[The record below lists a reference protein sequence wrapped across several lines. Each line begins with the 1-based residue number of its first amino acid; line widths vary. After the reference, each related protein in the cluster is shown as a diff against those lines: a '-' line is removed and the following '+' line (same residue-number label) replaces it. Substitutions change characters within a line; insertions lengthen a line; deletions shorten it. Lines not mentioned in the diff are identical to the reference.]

1 MPLPAAT
8 ISYPISDSVR
18 TRLEAAATL
27 TMAVGVPRAQ
37 LLAALAD
44 AEGLLC
50 NNSLPVNAELF
61 DAAPHLRVV
70 SGFGVGYD
78 QVDVAEATRR
88 GVAICNTPDVL
99 TDCVADLTMGLI
111 LAAARKLLPNAGYVS
126 AGRWSRRE
134 PGPGLGFDVRGK
146 TLGLIGYG
154 RIGRATAHRARAFGM
169 RIIFNDL
176 FTDPGPGDGAAYRP
190 LMDLMAESDIVSVHT
205 FLAAETRHLVGAG
218 EIGAMKQTA
227 WLVNTAR
234 GPIVDEAA
242 LAAALNEGRIA
253 GAALDVLEVEPP
265 PESAAI
271 LGAPNTILL
280 PHVGSATVETRA
292 DMLELC
298 LSNFEAVLA
307 GRPPRACVN
316 PEVLDRALKRG

>member
-1 MPLPAAT
+1 MSLPAAT
-8 ISYPISDSVR
+8 ISYPINDAVR
-18 TRLEAAATL
+18 TRLEAAAVLTL
-27 TMAVGVPRAQ
+27 AIGVPRDQ
-37 LLAALAD
+37 LLAALPG

-88 GVAICNTPDVL
+88 GIAICNTPDVL
-99 TDCVADLTMGLI
+99 TDCVADLTIGLI
-111 LAAARKLLPNAGYVS
+111 LAASRKLLLNTAYVAGG
-126 AGRWSRRE
+126 AWSRRE
-134 PGPGLGFDVRGK
+134 PGPGLGFDLHGK

-169 RIIFNDL
+169 RIIFTDL
-176 FTDPGPGDGAAYRP
+176 FTDPGPGDNAVHRP
-190 LMDLMAESDIVSVHT
+190 LMDLMVESDIVSVHT
-205 FLAAETRHLVGAG
+205 FLAAETRHLVGAR
-218 EIGAMKQTA
+218 ELAAMKQSA

-242 LAAALNEGRIA
+242 LAAALTEGRIA
-253 GAALDVLEVEPP
+253 GAALDVLETEPP
-265 PESAAI
+265 PADAPI
-271 LGAPNTILL
+271 LAAPNTILL
-280 PHVGSATVETRA
+280 PHAGSATAETRA
-292 DMLELC
+292 AMLELC

-316 PEVLDRALKRG
+316 PEALERALKRR